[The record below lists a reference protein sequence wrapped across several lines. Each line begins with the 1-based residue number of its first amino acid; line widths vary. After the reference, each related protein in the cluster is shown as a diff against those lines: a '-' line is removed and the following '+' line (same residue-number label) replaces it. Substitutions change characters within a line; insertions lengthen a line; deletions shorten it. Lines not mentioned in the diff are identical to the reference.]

1 MIKVRHKHTKLVNI
15 HTQIPSNQSL
25 GGVKRVLFR
34 QMRRIVGDGSW
45 GRKVGSRWSLYILS
59 WRMCFWG
66 RIGSRTRK
74 GRFLDKFGSPGRHQK
89 WWLFRIPTR
98 VNLEVRNCLPPEE
111 GANCFWCVSGRESSN
126 HIFLHCDMAREIW
139 LRWTNRFF
147 LIPPNFF
154 IHWECWS
161 AGGLHKKIRRGWR
174 MIWQATMWV
183 IWKARNDRFFNN
195 VVKGVEELVEEIQVL
210 SWRWAMGRMDMPI
223 CMFYEWVWCPEECLR
238 R

>member
-1 MIKVRHKHTKLVNI
+1 MDELEGFVQTNEEDSWRWKLGEEGRFSVKSLYSKLEDVFLGENRWPEEERKV
-15 HTQIPSNQSL
+15 
-25 GGVKRVLFR
+25 FR
-34 QMRRIVGDGSW
+34 QIWKSGAPSKVMAFSW
-45 GRKVGSRWSLYILS
+45 KLL
-59 WRMCFWG
+59 
-66 RIGSRTRK
+66 
-74 GRFLDKFGSPGRHQK
+74 
-89 WWLFRIPTR
+89 LFRIPTR

-111 GANCFWCVSGRESSN
+111 GANCFWCVSGRESSI

-139 LRWTNRFF
+139 LWWTNRFF

-161 AGGLHKKIRRGWR
+161 AGGFHMKIRRGWR

-183 IWKARNDRFFNN
+183 IWKARNDRFFNI
-195 VVKGVEELVEEIQVL
+195 VVKGVEELVDEIQVL